1 MKTRSKKSLFGLFG
15 HVPWGLSR
23 LKTGPRNGKKMINNV
38 KGLISQMRRDF
49 EETFTANFAQSGE
62 NNVDPFFKHSDIC
75 IFIVSI

>member
-49 EETFTANFAQSGE
+49 GETFTA